1 MSTLY
6 KLMSYIVPEL
16 FFMYVFSV
24 TATQYC
30 CNSKVNPASNKNT
43 HVRYH
48 YPLCHTILLAKV
60 VIYTH

>member
-1 MSTLY
+1 
-6 KLMSYIVPEL
+6 MSYIVPEL

-48 YPLCHTILLAKV
+48 YPLCHTILIAKV